1 MTLWAVITMICV
13 RTCIPTYAEVYYSKE
28 ECLAAAPDASSVF
41 GQKNHYCVPV
51 VIKELPK
58 ANK

>member
-28 ECLAAAPDASSVF
+28 ECVAAAPDAASVF

-51 VIKELPK
+51 VLKELPK
-58 ANK
+58 AKQ